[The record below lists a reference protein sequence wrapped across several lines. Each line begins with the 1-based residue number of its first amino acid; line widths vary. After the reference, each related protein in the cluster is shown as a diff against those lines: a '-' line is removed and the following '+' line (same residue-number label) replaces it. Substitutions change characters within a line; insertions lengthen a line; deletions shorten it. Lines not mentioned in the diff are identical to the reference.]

1 MILESASDRLGGAK
15 RCVGPMQ
22 TETAPSPFE
31 ADIDD
36 KRAALGYVSEAFA
49 EGCLDGLDGDCMAQA
64 ALFAAFQELVT
75 TYGEEATASYAEG
88 FPERIRAGGFT
99 TGLQH

>member
-1 MILESASDRLGGAK
+1 MFDESAAVYFGGAK
-15 RCVGPMQ
+15 RSVAPMQ

-75 TYGEEATASYAEG
+75 TYGEEATARYAEG

>member
-1 MILESASDRLGGAK
+1 MMWPMHMETVSA
-15 RCVGPMQ
+15 
-22 TETAPSPFE
+22 PFE
-31 ADIDD
+31 ADLDD

-75 TYGEEATASYAEG
+75 TYGEEATALYAEG
-88 FPERIRAGGFT
+88 FPDRIRGGAFT
-99 TGLQH
+99 TSPQH